1 MHREIKVEV
10 KKKVATAPTDAV
22 IVCGNSDYT
31 IVFQFDDE
39 WDGRVA
45 KTARFKYFT
54 DAGHKHIDVPFTGDS
69 VEVPVLANTRK
80 VEVGV
85 FAGDLAST
93 TGATFRC
100 EPCIRCGSDA
110 PAAPES
116 NVYDEIMESINSGA
130 LQGPP
135 GDDGDSA
142 YQVAV
147 NNGFKG
153 TEQEWLESLKGS
165 SEGEGAAPAPEMLE
179 AVVDYAEAHVHTDNT
194 NVLTFECSLLPN
206 NARVCRLEIP
216 DVVNETEE
224 YIPLEDMVAK
234 DPIGLS
240 APYHIMYPKNMQGS
254 IFTVAAAVA
263 FFGVPSTFYTSATSF
278 GFVDKTIKIYYKL
291 ED

>member
-147 NNGFKG
+147 NNGFEG

-179 AVVDYAEAHVHTDNT
+179 AVVDFNEAVVQADQVNT
-194 NVLTFECSLLPN
+194 IIFESSLLPN
-206 NARVCRLEIP
+206 NARVCKIEIP
-216 DVVNETEE
+216 DVANDTEE
-224 YIPLEDMVAK
+224 YIQLEDMVAK
-234 DPIGLS
+234 DPNGLG
-240 APYHIMYPKNMQGS
+240 APYFILYPKNTQGS
-254 IFTVAAAVA
+254 FYTVAAMVVFPTATNDFYDAVGKML
-263 FFGVPSTFYTSATSF
+263 FM
-278 GFVDKTIKIYYKL
+278 DKTIKIYYRL
-291 ED
+291 EN